1 MQIYPIKDLERISK
15 YDKFNAQEANLMEY
29 LERCRESECIFWFRK
44 NLSIHGG
51 LFRSCGPP
59 LDPDSGKLEDCPTFE
74 EVLGGIIQRPLIIG
88 RALLISTIVIHFVV
102 LLLSLGIGDSFT
114 AAS

>member
-1 MQIYPIKDLERISK
+1 
-15 YDKFNAQEANLMEY
+15 MEY
-29 LERCRESECIFWFRK
+29 PERCRESECIFWFRK

-114 AAS
+114 AVTSMLVSPTSM